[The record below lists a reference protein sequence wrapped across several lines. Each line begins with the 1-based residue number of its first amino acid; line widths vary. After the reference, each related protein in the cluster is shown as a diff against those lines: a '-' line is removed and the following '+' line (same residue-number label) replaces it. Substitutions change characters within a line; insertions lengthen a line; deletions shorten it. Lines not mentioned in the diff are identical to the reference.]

1 MGTSFKTFNPT
12 SGAFLDEYPFATA
25 TDISRSLEALH
36 IGFQAWSKLSFSER
50 QKALRPVI
58 GLFRQSKEEMAKS
71 ITEEMGKPYFQA
83 LGEIDK
89 SLESM
94 EYMCTTPCP
103 ELEVKPVKTFS
114 DKESTSHQIYHKP
127 KGVILGVMPWNFP
140 FWQAV
145 RMVFPAILAGNTVL
159 LKHSEVTPTTGNLM
173 KKLFAKAELKHV
185 FDHLIFDHELTE
197 SVIADRRVQGV
208 SLTGSVKAGYLLSE
222 YAGKHMKRGVFE
234 LGGSDAHLVLA
245 DANIEKAAVFI
256 AKSRLQ
262 NTGQSCICAKRVIV
276 EQSVSKSLIDQLVL
290 NFDKYIYGNVFDRKT
305 TLGPL
310 ASNRFK
316 PDDEKRFEF
325 AKGFCE
331 VIYERYPDAALI
343 KSLAEEPT
351 RQAFV
356 PLRILKVK
364 KVTEEFLKF
373 VKTNEFFSPT
383 LVFFECSTPEEG
395 LKLVNGTNFGLGGSV
410 YSENIQKAH
419 DIALQFESGMVAI
432 NDAVASHV
440 MLPFGGVKSSG
451 IGREMGMQGYLEF
464 TDVQVITTNRIN

>member
-1 MGTSFKTFNPT
+1 MATSFKTYNPT

-25 TDISRSLEALH
+25 TDISRSLETLH
-36 IGFQAWSKLSFSER
+36 NGFLNWSKLSFSER

-71 ITEEMGKPYFQA
+71 FTEEMGKPYFQA
-83 LGEIDK
+83 LAEMDK
-89 SLESM
+89 SLEAM
-94 EYMCTTPCP
+94 EYMCTNPRP
-103 ELEVKPVKTFS
+103 ELEVKSVKTFS
-114 DKESTSHQIYHKP
+114 DKENTSHQIYHKP

-140 FWQAV
+140 FWQSV

-173 KKLFAKAELKHV
+173 KKLFVKADLKHV
-185 FDHLIFDHELTE
+185 FDHLIFNHELTE
-197 SVIADRRVQGV
+197 SVIADRRVHGV

-234 LGGSDAHLVLA
+234 LGGSDPSLVLA
-245 DANIEKAAVFI
+245 DANLEKTAEAI

-262 NTGQSCICAKRVIV
+262 NTGQSCICAKRVV
-276 EQSVSKSLIDQLVL
+276 VDQSVSQGLIDQLVL
-290 NFDKYIYGNVFDRKT
+290 SFDKYVYGNVFDRKT

-310 ASNRFK
+310 ASHRFK
-316 PDDEKRFEF
+316 PDDEARFKQAKEF
-325 AKGFCE
+325 CD
-331 VIYERYPDAALI
+331 VVYERYPDAALI
-343 KSLAEEPT
+343 KSLAEEPS

-364 KVTEEFLKF
+364 KMTEEFIKF
-373 VKTNEFFSPT
+373 MKTNEFFSPT
-383 LVFFECSTPEEG
+383 LMVFEYSNLEDA
-395 LKLVNGTNFGLGGSV
+395 LSLVNGTNFGLGGSV
-410 YSENIQKAH
+410 YSQNIEKAQE
-419 DIALQFESGMVAI
+419 IATRFESGMVTI
-432 NDAVASHV
+432 NEGVASHV

-464 TDVQVITTNRIN
+464 TDVQVVTTNRL